1 MGYVQLTDRP
11 WAGTGKEQ
19 ASAGM
24 LPKDGSG
31 LSLGCAPVS
40 QSEGLPPP
48 CRLIFLNWECL
59 PGYDFICPASF
70 WVVIP
75 I

>member
-31 LSLGCAPVS
+31 LSLGRAPVS
-40 QSEGLPPP
+40 QSEGLPPHA
-48 CRLIFLNWECL
+48 
-59 PGYDFICPASF
+59 D
-70 WVVIP
+70 
-75 I
+75 